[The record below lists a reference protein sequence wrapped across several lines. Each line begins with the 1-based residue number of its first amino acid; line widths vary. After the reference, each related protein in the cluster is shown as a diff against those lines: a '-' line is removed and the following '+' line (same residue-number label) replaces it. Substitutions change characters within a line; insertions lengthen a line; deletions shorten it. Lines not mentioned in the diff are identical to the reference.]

1 MASPIFNNRAFVIVH
16 TVFIYVGTICLTIV
30 LGLLAVFV
38 SILLKNDNA
47 VHGIARLWG
56 RCILWISGVRVSI
69 SGLEQLASDAPYI
82 YMANHQ
88 SQYDIP
94 VLLSTLPSQWRF
106 VVKAEL
112 FKIPIFGRGMRGAG
126 YISIDR
132 SDRRSA
138 FLSLARA
145 AQSIRNGSSVVI
157 FPEGTRSQDGDLL
170 PFKKGGFV
178 LAVDSGVP
186 VVPVIIHGAQE
197 IMPKG
202 SWLIRCHRVHIDLL
216 TPIDS
221 SLYTRKTKDEL
232 LERVR
237 VTIATAMNDTQSGE
251 SDPRGPNA

>member
-1 MASPIFNNRAFVIVH
+1 MVLRACGGGASCGLVGCVCRSAAWSNWLRMRPTFIWPIIKAN
-16 TVFIYVGTICLTIV
+16 TIFQFCSV
-30 LGLLAVFV
+30 PCRPNG
-38 SILLKNDNA
+38 D
-47 VHGIARLWG
+47 LWSKPSCS
-56 RCILWISGVRVSI
+56 RYPF
-69 SGLEQLASDAPYI
+69 SDAVCAVPAI
-82 YMANHQ
+82 SA
-88 SQYDIP
+88 
-94 VLLSTLPSQWRF
+94 ST
-106 VVKAEL
+106 A
-112 FKIPIFGRGMRGAG
+112 PIAG
-126 YISIDR
+126 PP
-132 SDRRSA
+132 

-232 LERVR
+232 LERVQ

-251 SDPRGPNA
+251 TEHSETEPGGSHA